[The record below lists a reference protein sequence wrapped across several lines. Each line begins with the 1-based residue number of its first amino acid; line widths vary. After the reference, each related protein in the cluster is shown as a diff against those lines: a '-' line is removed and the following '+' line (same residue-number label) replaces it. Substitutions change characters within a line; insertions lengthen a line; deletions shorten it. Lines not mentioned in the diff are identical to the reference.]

1 MDAPEKPAKPRKPQ
15 DPDYVR
21 KRVPVQKLQ
30 KLIAAIEE
38 KVAADKEAPQDKKL
52 SAKELV
58 SLCNS
63 AASLA
68 RPLALADKDA
78 ADQTKKKLKAASS
91 QTVWSNN

>member
-1 MDAPEKPAKPRKPQ
+1 MAEPIKETKPRKPQ
-15 DPDYVR
+15 DPNYVR

-30 KLIAAIEE
+30 KMISVIEQR
-38 KVAADKEAPQDKKL
+38 VAADKTAPQDQKL
-52 SAKELV
+52 SVRELV

-78 ADQTKKKLKAASS
+78 GDQAKKKLKAAESKFAF
-91 QTVWSNN
+91 

>member
-1 MDAPEKPAKPRKPQ
+1 MAEPTKETKPRKPQ
-15 DPDYVR
+15 DPDYIR

-30 KLIAAIEE
+30 KMISVIEQR
-38 KVAADKEAPQDKKL
+38 VAADKVAPQDQKL
-52 SAKELV
+52 SVRELV

-78 ADQTKKKLKAASS
+78 GDKAKKRTKASGI
-91 QTVWSNN
+91 QAVFEN

>member
-1 MDAPEKPAKPRKPQ
+1 MADETLTKIAKPRKPQ
-15 DPDYVR
+15 DPNYVR

-30 KLIAAIEE
+30 KMIAAIEQ
-38 KVAADKEAPQDKKL
+38 KVEDDKAAPADKRL
-52 SAKELV
+52 TVRELV

-78 ADQTKKKLKAASS
+78 GDQVKKRLKAAMDKSAF
-91 QTVWSNN
+91 